1 MNSGSK
7 SCHCTCHTF
16 SSHETTAAA
25 ALGPHSSHIS
35 YDASGSISSK
45 HGAPFSETLW
55 YLQPSTRG
63 PQLSA
68 LKGQQVDTLSA
79 CLCIGSHPIKNDCNG
94 RPFWQSAI
102 AALLVKEERKRQT
115 GRKDRQE
122 AGKKCVNDKDRVPQ
136 KDKQPQRSPIMALH
150 C

>member
-1 MNSGSK
+1 MKPPQLLRS
-7 SCHCTCHTF
+7 
-16 SSHETTAAA
+16 
-25 ALGPHSSHIS
+25 ALIPVTSVMMLQAPLG
-35 YDASGSISSK
+35 SK

-122 AGKKCVNDKDRVPQ
+122 AEKKCVNDKDRVPQ